1 MEWLK
6 IKINKGLMVDSGIK
20 FKRLEVKFL
29 VIEYVK
35 YFFLKYVRKNI

>member
-1 MEWLK
+1 
-6 IKINKGLMVDSGIK
+6 MVDSGIK

-35 YFFLKYVRKNI
+35 YFFLKYVRENI